1 MRYWSAIQSDIATCY
16 LCGRW
21 IEYTGQWHHVFNKF
35 AKKNSEKH
43 GFMVRLCAECH
54 GTGRNGI
61 HGNAEISN
69 KVRMECRNIYNG
81 SDKDFIKKFNKNIV
95 ED

>member
-1 MRYWSAIQSDIATCY
+1 
-16 LCGRW
+16 
-21 IEYTGQWHHVFNKF
+21 
-35 AKKNSEKH
+35 
-43 GFMVRLCAECH
+43 MVRLCAECH